1 LNVNRPE
8 YKLQMEAN
16 SSGRIVGKSRGV
28 RRSGPGQRGEIA
40 MYASVGAASAGS
52 DEGSESDEARR
63 AARDERA
70 FFLVLAA
77 VITLEGYALAWFL
90 G

>member
-1 LNVNRPE
+1 MP
-8 YKLQMEAN
+8 M
-16 SSGRIVGKSRGV
+16 S
-28 RRSGPGQRGEIA
+28 
-40 MYASVGAASAGS
+40 ASVGAASAG
-52 DEGSESDEARR
+52 SDEARR

-77 VITLEGYALAWFL
+77 VIALEGFALAWFL

>member
-1 LNVNRPE
+1 MSV
-8 YKLQMEAN
+8 
-16 SSGRIVGKSRGV
+16 SVSVS
-28 RRSGPGQRGEIA
+28 
-40 MYASVGAASAGS
+40 ASVGAAPA
-52 DEGSESDEARR
+52 ESDEAGQ

-77 VITLEGYALAWFL
+77 VIALEGYGLLWFL